1 MVRRFFFKRRKKGPG
16 EPDDAVDQAVA
27 VIESFAPRRYRPQ
40 RDSFYYNY
48 RLIRPYLKPLLALL
62 EILSQRQRLKTDP
75 GEFSR
80 EIFFSLKDFYDVR
93 DRLSPHEA
101 VRDRALMLKF
111 RELFL
116 FFYDL
121 KELPEM
127 DVSRWTEKD

>member
-1 MVRRFFFKRRKKGPG
+1 M
-16 EPDDAVDQAVA
+16 DQAVA

-62 EILSQRQRLKTDP
+62 EILSQRQRLETDP